1 MKILLNFILLC
12 KLFTYVFTNSGSLP
26 SFSLIEERSRNGNP
40 LVKVTFTDGSS
51 DFLVLN
57 RYQGMDGHFIGHLKN
72 EPDAC
77 VAMVNH
83 PKHVELTIFSRRT
96 AGLPMYK
103 WKGNGEVELVPLP
116 FTNGER
122 DGDTVPIKNG
132 AEDEVFDPVN
142 EAEFLN
148 IEENMTAD
156 QAASVP
162 TTAKLQL
169 KVYRPSQLSERY
181 LGCDALSFSYNKE
194 IHYLRLD
201 MMTAS
206 WNI

>member
-1 MKILLNFILLC
+1 
-12 KLFTYVFTNSGSLP
+12 
-26 SFSLIEERSRNGNP
+26 
-40 LVKVTFTDGSS
+40 
-51 DFLVLN
+51 
-57 RYQGMDGHFIGHLKN
+57 MDGHFIGHLKN
-72 EPDAC
+72 EPEAC

-83 PKHVELTIFSRRT
+83 PKHVELTIFSKRT

-132 AEDEVFDPVN
+132 AEDEIFDPVN

-169 KVYRPSQLSERY
+169 KVHSPGAQKIVPFGKSSQKEKRKILLFFKIVKNGTGKLSQ
-181 LGCDALSFSYNKE
+181 N
-194 IHYLRLD
+194 
-201 MMTAS
+201 
-206 WNI
+206 

>member
-1 MKILLNFILLC
+1 MKILLNFIFLC

-26 SFSLIEERSRNGNP
+26 SFSLIEERSKNGNP

-72 EPDAC
+72 EPEAC

-83 PKHVELTIFSRRT
+83 PKHVELTIFSKRT

-169 KVYRPSQLSERY
+169 KVY
-181 LGCDALSFSYNKE
+181 
-194 IHYLRLD
+194 
-201 MMTAS
+201 
-206 WNI
+206 

>member
-1 MKILLNFILLC
+1 
-12 KLFTYVFTNSGSLP
+12 
-26 SFSLIEERSRNGNP
+26 
-40 LVKVTFTDGSS
+40 
-51 DFLVLN
+51 
-57 RYQGMDGHFIGHLKN
+57 
-72 EPDAC
+72 
-77 VAMVNH
+77 
-83 PKHVELTIFSRRT
+83 
-96 AGLPMYK
+96 MYK
-103 WKGNGEVELVPLP
+103 CKGNGEVELVPLP

-169 KVYRPSQLSERY
+169 KVYSPSQLSERY